1 MLMAEPFTAKAAAE
15 RKAYI
20 TAPQRMP
27 PISPPLRLNFPY
39 TKEHAK
45 EPAASEIIE
54 KASMNMRE
62 SIRKHTSAENSRS
75 SKRLQSIPAAEDTAA
90 ATAPSDHRLF
100 LRCAIRHLPRIIIN
114 G

>member
-1 MLMAEPFTAKAAAE
+1 MLMAEPSTAKAAAE
-15 RKAYI
+15 RKTYI
-20 TAPQRMP
+20 TAPQKMP

-39 TKEHAK
+39 TKEPAK
-45 EPAASEIIE
+45 EPAASETAE

-75 SKRLQSIPAAEDTAA
+75 SRRLQSIPAAEDTAA
-90 ATAPSDHRLF
+90 AAVPSDHRLF